1 MGSDDLFHKRK
12 ARKAAELA
20 RGAATR
26 AQSPRVLIV
35 CEGEKTEPL
44 YLNDLKADLRIRP
57 AAVKIA
63 PHNGSSPDRVL
74 AHGRALYEEDARQG
88 DSFDAV
94 YFVFDRDKHPTYA
107 AALQALNDCKAAG
120 KPFHAV
126 TSIPCFEYWLLL
138 HFGFTDQPFDAAGKK
153 SAADRL
159 IAELRTKPGFKNYG
173 KGQKGIYAL
182 LKDKLPTAMQGAA
195 RGLKNTARTGEEN
208 PTTRMHELVEALRA
222 LVRAA

>member
-1 MGSDDLFHKRK
+1 MGSDDLFRQRK
-12 ARKAAELA
+12 ARKNEELLRQQA
-20 RGAATR
+20 RR
-26 AQSPRVLIV
+26 AQSQRYLIV

-44 YLNDLKADLRIRP
+44 YLNDLRVDLGIRP

-63 PHNGSSPDRVL
+63 PHNGSSPDRVV
-74 AHGRALYEEDARQG
+74 AHGRALYEEDAKQG

-94 YFVFDRDKHPTYA
+94 FFVFDRDRHATYA
-107 AALQALNDCKAAG
+107 AAVQELSDCKAAG

-159 IAELRTKPGFKNYG
+159 IAELRAKPGFKNYG

-182 LKDKLPTAMQGAA
+182 LKEKLPTAMQGAA
-195 RGLKNTARTGEEN
+195 CGLKNAEKTGEEN
-208 PTTRMHELVEALRA
+208 PTTRMSELVEALRA
-222 LVRAA
+222 LVR

>member
-1 MGSDDLFHKRK
+1 MGSDNLFHKRK

-63 PHNGSSPDRVL
+63 PHDGSSPDRVV
-74 AHGRALYEEDARQG
+74 AHGHALYEEDARQG

-159 IAELRTKPGFKNYG
+159 IAELRTKPGFKQYG

-182 LKDKLPTAMQGAA
+182 LKDKLPTAIQGAA
-195 RGLKNTARTGEEN
+195 LGLKNAAKTGEDN
-208 PTTRMHELVEALRA
+208 PTTRMHELVAALQA
-222 LVRAA
+222 LSET